1 MKSNLSV
8 KRQVI
13 LFFLIVNLTAWS
25 GGIAKISARGF
36 RPGVANAPALGSKD
50 EASHARVDWALK
62 SQPISFVENRGQ
74 IDPGVAYYV
83 EGMGTRLYFTST
95 GITFSVPQ
103 RKTGSGTTQPANRWN
118 VLMDFSGARK
128 DARPVGEEPTPT
140 KFSYFRGQK
149 DQWKTGLHSFFR
161 VVYQNLWPG
170 IDLIYAGA
178 KSAVKYEYRVKP
190 GADPASI
197 QLAYR
202 GGQISLD
209 GSGDLRIGTP
219 GGGLLDKHPY
229 SYQDTPDGRR
239 AVTTDFAIQK
249 AEQSGATRCGFKV
262 GSYDPSKTLVIDPQ
276 TTAYSGFIAGA
287 FDTVAFGIA
296 VDSMGAA
303 YVTGMTES
311 DPGDGFPVT
320 VGPGLTFNENKE
332 FLFSTCFV
340 AKISPSGTSLD
351 YCGYIDGAGHQE
363 GTAIAIDSAGAA
375 YVTGFTTSD
384 QTTFPVTVGPKL
396 SYGGDFDGPSPNGY
410 LGDAFVAK
418 VNPGGT
424 GLDYCGYIGGS
435 GDDAG
440 YGIAVDPSGN
450 AYVTG
455 QTTSV
460 GPSQVPAGAVAFPAS
475 VGPSLT
481 NVNAPSTTLPDAFIA
496 EVNAAGTGFVYAGFI
511 GGAGVNQGLGVAVDS
526 TVAAYLTGVTGAPA
540 AGFPQLTVGPSLT
553 FSGVTDAFVAKV
565 KPGGSG
571 LVYCGYIG
579 GSAETEG
586 MGIAVDSSGNAYVTG
601 ETSADQTTFPVKVGP
616 SLTFGGNEV
625 IDNGEIVNQNLDPIQ
640 PEIFGIGDAF
650 VAKVNPTGS
659 GLVYCGYIGGSGGE
673 FGSRI
678 VVDSVGSAIITGAT
692 DSSPSTFPITAATG
706 QFATYSG
713 GTVFGDAFIAK
724 VMPSGQGLLYA
735 GYLGGNQ
742 DDAGVGIAIDSQDNV
757 YVCGGTISPDFPVL
771 VGPCAA
777 APCLSPTFVSQ
788 FENPAEPDAFIAKI
802 TGLPA
807 GTPPPPPTPDFSITL
822 SQPSVSAQLGTKVTG
837 TIDIA
842 KLNGFTG
849 KVTIS
854 GPSSLPTGIKVS
866 GLPIT
871 SKKGTSVS
879 FTIKVKA
886 KASAGTDPLVFT
898 GTSGSLSHTA
908 TLTLTV
914 Q

>member
-1 MKSNLSV
+1 MKSSV
-8 KRQVI
+8 SLKRQVI

-25 GGIAKISARGF
+25 GGIAKISARSF
-36 RPGVANAPALGSKD
+36 RPGGPNAPALGSKD
-50 EASHARVDWALK
+50 EASRARVDWALK

-74 IDPGVAYYV
+74 INPEVAYYV

-103 RKTGSGTTQPANRWN
+103 RKAGSDPTQPANRWN

-128 DARPVGEEPTPT
+128 NARPVGEEPTPT

-149 DQWKTGLHSFFR
+149 DQWKTGLHSFSR
-161 VVYQNLWPG
+161 VVYRDLWPG
-170 IDLIYAGA
+170 IDLIYAGGNNQ
-178 KSAVKYEYRVKP
+178 VKYEYRVKP
-190 GADPASI
+190 GADPATI

-202 GGQISLD
+202 GGQIALD
-209 GSGDLRIGTP
+209 RAGDLHVGTP
-219 GGGLLDKHPY
+219 EGGLIDKHPY
-229 SYQDTPDGRR
+229 SYQQTPDGR
-239 AVTTDFAIQK
+239 VSVKTDFAIEE
-249 AEQSGATRCGFKV
+249 AGHSETTRCSFKV
-262 GSYDPSKTLVIDPQ
+262 GNYDRSKTLVIDPQ
-276 TTAYSGFIAGA
+276 TTAYSGFIAGEFNTIA
-287 FDTVAFGIA
+287 LGIA

-303 YVTGMTES
+303 YVTGLTES
-311 DPGDGFPVT
+311 DPSLGFPVK

-332 FLFSTCFV
+332 FLFWTCFV
-340 AKISPSGTSLD
+340 AKISPSGSSLE
-351 YCGYIDGAGHQE
+351 YCGYIDGAGHQA
-363 GTAIAIDSAGAA
+363 GTAIAVDSTGAA

-396 SYGGDFDGPSPNGY
+396 TYGGSFDGPNGY
-410 LGDAFVAK
+410 QGDAFVAK

-424 GLDYCGYIGGS
+424 GLEYCGYIGGS
-435 GDDAG
+435 GDDAA
-440 YGIAVDPSGN
+440 YGIAVDINGN

-460 GPSQVPAGAVAFPAS
+460 GPSQATGGAVPFPAS

-481 NVNAPSTTLPDAFIA
+481 NVNAPSTGLPDAFVV
-496 EVNAAGTGFVYAGFI
+496 EVKADGTGFVYGGFI
-511 GGAGVNQGLGVAVDS
+511 GGAGMNMGLGVAVDS
-526 TVAAYLTGVTGAPA
+526 AGAAYLTGVTGAPA
-540 AGFPQLTVGPSLT
+540 SGFPQLTVGPSLT
-553 FSGVTDAFVAKV
+553 FGGGATDAFVAKV
-565 KPGGSG
+565 KPGGAG
-571 LVYCGYIG
+571 LAYCGYIG
-579 GSAETEG
+579 GSHGDEG

-601 ETSADQTTFPVKVGP
+601 ETSSDQTTFPVKVGP
-616 SLTFGGNEV
+616 SLTFGGNET
-625 IDNGEIVNQNLDPIQ
+625 IDNGEVLDQFGDPIQ
-640 PEIFGIGDAF
+640 PEIFGLGDAF

-673 FGSRI
+673 FGARI

-692 DSSPSTFPITAATG
+692 NSSPSTFPITAATG

-742 DDAGVGIAIDSQDNV
+742 DDQGVGVAIDSNDDV
-757 YVCGGTISPDFPVL
+757 YIAGGTISPDFPVL
-771 VGPCAA
+771 VGPS
-777 APCLSPTFVSQ
+777 LNFVSQ
-788 FENPAEPDAFIAKI
+788 FQNPAEPDAFVAKI

-871 SKKGTSVS
+871 TKKGTSVS

-886 KASAGTDPLVFT
+886 KASAGTDQLVFT
-898 GTSGSLSHTA
+898 GTSGSLSHAA